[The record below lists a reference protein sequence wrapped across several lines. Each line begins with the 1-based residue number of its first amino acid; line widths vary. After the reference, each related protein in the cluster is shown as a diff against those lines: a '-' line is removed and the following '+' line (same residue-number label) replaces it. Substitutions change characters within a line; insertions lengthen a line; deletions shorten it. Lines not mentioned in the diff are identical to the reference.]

1 VPVAGPGSVLFFR
14 YQLFIIVWALVIAGL
29 WVAFVSSTDGSLY
42 ALGTENPQSPRELC
56 AVIHRGYE
64 QQRSLMSTKAYFLA
78 TAYVTSFVLC
88 VGFGILQQRAFHRL
102 NLHATHA
109 DFVAYVDGL
118 PPISGSENLEEI
130 LKTELQTAL
139 SQDVVGVSVGWDF
152 AQHSDR
158 ILEILAEDVM
168 ALEPASKADGADEGA
183 AGPQSSARWKW
194 FQGMDKLMLTQVLGI
209 DLTEHSKIPAAPEA
223 LSAESISKSLVAS
236 PAALVV
242 FKTES
247 GRDAAVN
254 SKKKISFR
262 GSTLQAQALESEPM
276 GICWQNLAIPRKKKR
291 ERIWAAIKMILLAS
305 FAWSVLIYMPFAQYT
320 SSFSYSNGDKP
331 SVAVTM
337 SLTIIVVLGNLVMYT
352 TCAEAAGRVGFM
364 LRDSQEGTY
373 MVLYTFSILVNI
385 LLDAALTGSIAY
397 RTAVAQRARTYG
409 GTLIADL
416 TRAQAIFESFEI
428 QRQLGLAVFKYCWPA
443 MFLIPFVGE
452 AVGANCFTLH
462 LARLVVLS
470 FSHIKGFRAQQ
481 ALKILVPMDSGRYA
495 DVLINI
501 TAAVLIFFLPGGYTL
516 PLFIALALSRVFIIR
531 FDHYR
536 VLRCVPSFC
545 FCSSVVDD
553 YGQMLLILPCAL
565 TLAAFVLKANCTVSS
580 SFCVQD
586 TSLGLSMLLAF
597 TLHVA
602 VHCKSGLIRVP
613 QAFARFRSVDRRE
626 INVFLRRSAQ
636 GGQGKVFPFCSWLVD
651 GGCRQ
656 EARQRIEHMQQALEA
671 ASTKRSSQME
681 AVTSRLHRVTSME
694 QELIAAKQELQG
706 AVAAANKLRVSVART
721 TAENVNKEEALL
733 QRFVQM
739 KSELEEHQEL
749 SKQQEQ
755 KQKVLFDKLNETQQQ
770 RPKTRVQAE
779 HAKAKGAELR
789 KIAAELR
796 ASLDAAKEAADAE
809 ALRASEME
817 KNLEQQRKDLQEL
830 AEEAAR
836 QEVIAAAMK
845 TALSEQRAMHQ
856 DCVKAQKGQSTSTK
870 EQELQVEEQVREL
883 LAKRAELAIKQEAVA
898 AACSVEKER
907 LTELRNEFE
916 EVRTATSK
924 KIEDASKEST
934 EAEKNVQALHQ
945 EQRSLQE
952 EYRVVMDD
960 MKSQVSKGNDHY
972 SKLQELE
979 EDIRTFDDE
988 SELLTL
994 GLHDAEH
1001 RKTFL
1006 LQEHE
1011 LLRKTSGNFHPNLLQ
1026 QWAKEVLGLRVA
1038 AQVKSYEDELEHWK
1052 QAASEG
1058 QPEAPPNGSSHQK
1071 AAKELLRQKAV
1082 ALEEQLAAKEKQ
1094 LKEFEKQTQHEEV
1107 PGNIRS
1113 VPSALHGSLFLGP
1126 TLSKMEAVQ
1135 RRALVIGCNYC
1146 SSFAPLQGCAND
1158 AWNIQCLLRQSLQ
1171 YPESQVRSLIDFSDS
1186 TASPP
1191 KRRPTR
1197 ENIIAELQWL
1207 TQSAKP
1213 GDNVLFYFSGY
1224 GAQQPESQT
1233 DGLYEGH
1240 LAPMDFADNFPEDI
1254 VHELRH
1260 CNTSADSRLSPD
1272 SAQRAVQAGGYRLVP
1287 MSLITSALHSLPPTC
1302 KVTILLDCCQSS
1314 VVPLLRHSEARSLG
1328 PGPGPPLFK
1337 RLAPNVQEIPADAVS
1352 SAKIRLLNLPP
1363 LPGGHGL
1370 ARQMVSPSS
1379 SPSSRSSTHAS
1390 PHHMSSPVSEAQPSP
1405 LEATQRH
1412 GNVARGG
1419 PSCKCYSFATCQND
1433 QVCCELPIEGCVQGA
1448 GTWAFVKAVAAC
1460 HFSVSLA
1467 QHSKATDSIL
1477 QNLRRKYRWIQQTP
1491 VIQLSASANVE
1502 EGPATCSASVL

>member
-1 VPVAGPGSVLFFR
+1 
-14 YQLFIIVWALVIAGL
+14 
-29 WVAFVSSTDGSLY
+29 
-42 ALGTENPQSPRELC
+42 
-56 AVIHRGYE
+56 
-64 QQRSLMSTKAYFLA
+64 
-78 TAYVTSFVLC
+78 
-88 VGFGILQQRAFHRL
+88 
-102 NLHATHA
+102 
-109 DFVAYVDGL
+109 
-118 PPISGSENLEEI
+118 
-130 LKTELQTAL
+130 
-139 SQDVVGVSVGWDF
+139 
-152 AQHSDR
+152 
-158 ILEILAEDVM
+158 
-168 ALEPASKADGADEGA
+168 
-183 AGPQSSARWKW
+183 
-194 FQGMDKLMLTQVLGI
+194 
-209 DLTEHSKIPAAPEA
+209 
-223 LSAESISKSLVAS
+223 
-236 PAALVV
+236 
-242 FKTES
+242 
-247 GRDAAVN
+247 
-254 SKKKISFR
+254 
-262 GSTLQAQALESEPM
+262 
-276 GICWQNLAIPRKKKR
+276 
-291 ERIWAAIKMILLAS
+291 
-305 FAWSVLIYMPFAQYT
+305 
-320 SSFSYSNGDKP
+320 
-331 SVAVTM
+331 
-337 SLTIIVVLGNLVMYT
+337 
-352 TCAEAAGRVGFM
+352 
-364 LRDSQEGTY
+364 
-373 MVLYTFSILVNI
+373 
-385 LLDAALTGSIAY
+385 
-397 RTAVAQRARTYG
+397 
-409 GTLIADL
+409 
-416 TRAQAIFESFEI
+416 
-428 QRQLGLAVFKYCWPA
+428 
-443 MFLIPFVGE
+443 
-452 AVGANCFTLH
+452 
-462 LARLVVLS
+462 
-470 FSHIKGFRAQQ
+470 
-481 ALKILVPMDSGRYA
+481 
-495 DVLINI
+495 
-501 TAAVLIFFLPGGYTL
+501 
-516 PLFIALALSRVFIIR
+516 
-531 FDHYR
+531 
-536 VLRCVPSFC
+536 
-545 FCSSVVDD
+545 
-553 YGQMLLILPCAL
+553 
-565 TLAAFVLKANCTVSS
+565 
-580 SFCVQD
+580 
-586 TSLGLSMLLAF
+586 
-597 TLHVA
+597 
-602 VHCKSGLIRVP
+602 
-613 QAFARFRSVDRRE
+613 
-626 INVFLRRSAQ
+626 
-636 GGQGKVFPFCSWLVD
+636 
-651 GGCRQ
+651 
-656 EARQRIEHMQQALEA
+656 
-671 ASTKRSSQME
+671 
-681 AVTSRLHRVTSME
+681 ME

-789 KIAAELR
+789 KIASELR

-836 QEVIAAAMK
+836 QEVVAAAMK

-856 DCVKAQKGQSTSTK
+856 DCVKAQKGHSTSAK
-870 EQELQVEEQVREL
+870 EQELQVEEQVKEL

-924 KIEDASKEST
+924 KIEDATKELAVQECATSLEAKLSQIDMELSLSKEKFSVDMQALESHKAEAATLRKRLQESASRHEQVLAKAESGQEMNLSKDPASEQKTKLLKELLVHRAASLREASKEST
-934 EAEKNVQALHQ
+934 EAEKNVQALQQ

-952 EYRVVMDD
+952 EYRVVMDE
-960 MKSQVSKGNDHY
+960 MKSQVSKSNDHY

-1071 AAKELLRQKAV
+1071 AAEELLRQKAV

-1094 LKEFEKQTQHEEV
+1094 LKEFEKQAQHEEV

-1126 TLSKMEAVQ
+1126 TLSKLEAVQ

-1171 YPESQVRSLIDFSDS
+1171 YPESQVRCLIDFSDS

-1240 LAPMDFADNFPEDI
+1240 LVPMDFADNFPEDI

-1337 RLAPNVQEIPADAVS
+1337 RLAPHVQEIPADAVS

-1370 ARQMVSPSS
+1370 TRQIVSPSS
-1379 SPSSRSSTHAS
+1379 SPSRSSTHAS
-1390 PHHMSSPVSEAQPSP
+1390 PHHMSSPASEAQPSP

-1502 EGPATCSASVL
+1502 DTLILP

>member
-1 VPVAGPGSVLFFR
+1 MQVTGRSILQLAEQFWGATESAVL
-14 YQLFIIVWALVIAGL
+14 
-29 WVAFVSSTDGSLY
+29 T
-42 ALGTENPQSPRELC
+42 NPSYFELQTMWEMFC
-56 AVIHRGYE
+56 LEEWDDEI
-64 QQRSLMSTKAYFLA
+64 RSEPPASDLD
-78 TAYVTSFVLC
+78 
-88 VGFGILQQRAFHRL
+88 VGFGHR
-102 NLHATHA
+102 
-109 DFVAYVDGL
+109 
-118 PPISGSENLEEI
+118 
-130 LKTELQTAL
+130 
-139 SQDVVGVSVGWDF
+139 
-152 AQHSDR
+152 
-158 ILEILAEDVM
+158 
-168 ALEPASKADGADEGA
+168 
-183 AGPQSSARWKW
+183 
-194 FQGMDKLMLTQVLGI
+194 
-209 DLTEHSKIPAAPEA
+209 
-223 LSAESISKSLVAS
+223 
-236 PAALVV
+236 PAALALLDLHDEIASQSFQADVADSAPEQLQSDSSSDSSSDS
-242 FKTES
+242 ES
-247 GRDAAVN
+247 V
-254 SKKKISFR
+254 
-262 GSTLQAQALESEPM
+262 
-276 GICWQNLAIPRKKKR
+276 
-291 ERIWAAIKMILLAS
+291 
-305 FAWSVLIYMPFAQYT
+305 
-320 SSFSYSNGDKP
+320 
-331 SVAVTM
+331 
-337 SLTIIVVLGNLVMYT
+337 
-352 TCAEAAGRVGFM
+352 EAAM
-364 LRDSQEGTY
+364 A
-373 MVLYTFSILVNI
+373 N
-385 LLDAALTGSIAY
+385 
-397 RTAVAQRARTYG
+397 
-409 GTLIADL
+409 IADS
-416 TRAQAIFESFEI
+416 APE
-428 QRQLGLAVFKYCWPA
+428 QLQ
-443 MFLIPFVGE
+443 
-452 AVGANCFTLH
+452 
-462 LARLVVLS
+462 S
-470 FSHIKGFRAQQ
+470 
-481 ALKILVPMDSGRYA
+481 D
-495 DVLINI
+495 
-501 TAAVLIFFLPGGYTL
+501 
-516 PLFIALALSRVFIIR
+516 
-531 FDHYR
+531 
-536 VLRCVPSFC
+536 
-545 FCSSVVDD
+545 
-553 YGQMLLILPCAL
+553 
-565 TLAAFVLKANCTVSS
+565 SS
-580 SFCVQD
+580 SD
-586 TSLGLSMLLAF
+586 SS
-597 TLHVA
+597 
-602 VHCKSGLIRVP
+602 SDSE
-613 QAFARFRSVDRRE
+613 SV
-626 INVFLRRSAQ
+626 
-636 GGQGKVFPFCSWLVD
+636 
-651 GGCRQ
+651 
-656 EARQRIEHMQQALEA
+656 EA
-671 ASTKRSSQME
+671 AMANIAETGYRLAPVSQ
-681 AVTSRLHRVTSME
+681 
-694 QELIAAKQELQG
+694 K
-706 AVAAANKLRVSVART
+706 N
-721 TAENVNKEEALL
+721 AL
-733 QRFVQM
+733 F
-739 KSELEEHQEL
+739 E
-749 SKQQEQ
+749 
-755 KQKVLFDKLNETQQQ
+755 
-770 RPKTRVQAE
+770 
-779 HAKAKGAELR
+779 
-789 KIAAELR
+789 
-796 ASLDAAKEAADAE
+796 
-809 ALRASEME
+809 
-817 KNLEQQRKDLQEL
+817 
-830 AEEAAR
+830 
-836 QEVIAAAMK
+836 
-845 TALSEQRAMHQ
+845 
-856 DCVKAQKGQSTSTK
+856 AQKGQSTSAK

-883 LAKRAELAIKQEAVA
+883 LSKRAELAIKQEAVA

-924 KIEDASKEST
+924 KIEDATKELAVQECATSLEAKLSQIDMELILSKEKFSADMQALESHKAEAATLRKRLQESASRHEQVLAKAESGPQTNHTKDKDPASEQKTKLLKELLVHRAASLREASKEST
-934 EAEKNVQALHQ
+934 EAEKNVQALQQ

-952 EYRVVMDD
+952 EYRVVMDE

-1006 LQEHE
+1006 LQEHA
-1011 LLRKTSGNFHPNLLQ
+1011 LLQKTSGNFHPNLLQ

-1071 AAKELLRQKAV
+1071 AAEELLRQKAV

-1094 LKEFEKQTQHEEV
+1094 LKEFEKQAQHEEV

-1126 TLSKMEAVQ
+1126 TMSKMEAVQ

-1171 YPESQVRSLIDFSDS
+1171 YPESQVRCLIDFSDS

-1240 LAPMDFADNFPEDI
+1240 LVPMDFADNFPEDI

-1314 VVPLLRHSEARSLG
+1314 VVALLRHSEARSLG

-1363 LPGGHGL
+1363 LPGGHSL

-1379 SPSSRSSTHAS
+1379 SPSRSSTHS
-1390 PHHMSSPVSEAQPSP
+1390 PHHMSSPASEAQPSP

-1412 GNVARGG
+1412 GSVARGG

-1502 EGPATCSASVL
+1502 DTLILP

>member
-1 VPVAGPGSVLFFR
+1 MQVTGRSILQLAEQFWGATESAVL
-14 YQLFIIVWALVIAGL
+14 
-29 WVAFVSSTDGSLY
+29 T
-42 ALGTENPQSPRELC
+42 NPSYFELQTMWEMFC
-56 AVIHRGYE
+56 LEEWDDEI
-64 QQRSLMSTKAYFLA
+64 RSEPPASDLD
-78 TAYVTSFVLC
+78 
-88 VGFGILQQRAFHRL
+88 VGFGHRPAALALLDLHDEIASQSFQADVADSAPEQLQSDSSSDSSSDSESVEAAMANIADSAPEQLQSDSSSDSSSDSESVEAAMANIAVCNADRGSGL
-102 NLHATHA
+102 ATCLLTLCLS
-109 DFVAYVDGL
+109 VD
-118 PPISGSENLEEI
+118 
-130 LKTELQTAL
+130 
-139 SQDVVGVSVGWDF
+139 GVSV
-152 AQHSDR
+152 
-158 ILEILAEDVM
+158 M
-168 ALEPASKADGADEGA
+168 
-183 AGPQSSARWKW
+183 
-194 FQGMDKLMLTQVLGI
+194 
-209 DLTEHSKIPAAPEA
+209 
-223 LSAESISKSLVAS
+223 
-236 PAALVV
+236 
-242 FKTES
+242 
-247 GRDAAVN
+247 
-254 SKKKISFR
+254 
-262 GSTLQAQALESEPM
+262 
-276 GICWQNLAIPRKKKR
+276 
-291 ERIWAAIKMILLAS
+291 
-305 FAWSVLIYMPFAQYT
+305 
-320 SSFSYSNGDKP
+320 
-331 SVAVTM
+331 
-337 SLTIIVVLGNLVMYT
+337 
-352 TCAEAAGRVGFM
+352 
-364 LRDSQEGTY
+364 
-373 MVLYTFSILVNI
+373 
-385 LLDAALTGSIAY
+385 
-397 RTAVAQRARTYG
+397 ART
-409 GTLIADL
+409 
-416 TRAQAIFESFEI
+416 
-428 QRQLGLAVFKYCWPA
+428 
-443 MFLIPFVGE
+443 FLE
-452 AVGANCFTLH
+452 AVVSQKN
-462 LARLVVLS
+462 
-470 FSHIKGFRAQQ
+470 
-481 ALKILVPMDSGRYA
+481 AL
-495 DVLINI
+495 
-501 TAAVLIFFLPGGYTL
+501 F
-516 PLFIALALSRVFIIR
+516 
-531 FDHYR
+531 
-536 VLRCVPSFC
+536 
-545 FCSSVVDD
+545 
-553 YGQMLLILPCAL
+553 
-565 TLAAFVLKANCTVSS
+565 
-580 SFCVQD
+580 
-586 TSLGLSMLLAF
+586 
-597 TLHVA
+597 
-602 VHCKSGLIRVP
+602 
-613 QAFARFRSVDRRE
+613 E
-626 INVFLRRSAQ
+626 
-636 GGQGKVFPFCSWLVD
+636 
-651 GGCRQ
+651 
-656 EARQRIEHMQQALEA
+656 
-671 ASTKRSSQME
+671 
-681 AVTSRLHRVTSME
+681 
-694 QELIAAKQELQG
+694 
-706 AVAAANKLRVSVART
+706 
-721 TAENVNKEEALL
+721 
-733 QRFVQM
+733 
-739 KSELEEHQEL
+739 
-749 SKQQEQ
+749 
-755 KQKVLFDKLNETQQQ
+755 
-770 RPKTRVQAE
+770 
-779 HAKAKGAELR
+779 
-789 KIAAELR
+789 
-796 ASLDAAKEAADAE
+796 
-809 ALRASEME
+809 
-817 KNLEQQRKDLQEL
+817 
-830 AEEAAR
+830 
-836 QEVIAAAMK
+836 
-845 TALSEQRAMHQ
+845 
-856 DCVKAQKGQSTSTK
+856 AQKGQSTSAK

-883 LAKRAELAIKQEAVA
+883 LSKRAELAIKQEAVA

-924 KIEDASKEST
+924 KIEDATKELAVQECATSLEAKLSQIDMELILSKEKFSADMQALESHKAEAATLRKRLQESASRHEQVLAKAESGPQTNHTKDKDPASEQKTKLLKELLVHRAASLREASKEST
-934 EAEKNVQALHQ
+934 EAEKNVQALQQ

-952 EYRVVMDD
+952 EYRVVMDE

-1006 LQEHE
+1006 LQEHA
-1011 LLRKTSGNFHPNLLQ
+1011 LLQKTSGNFHPNLLQ

-1071 AAKELLRQKAV
+1071 AAEELLRQKAV

-1094 LKEFEKQTQHEEV
+1094 LKEFEKQAQHEEV

-1126 TLSKMEAVQ
+1126 TMSKMEAVQ

-1171 YPESQVRSLIDFSDS
+1171 YPESQVRCLIDFSDS

-1240 LAPMDFADNFPEDI
+1240 LVPMDFADNFPEDI

-1314 VVPLLRHSEARSLG
+1314 VVALLRHSEARSLG

-1363 LPGGHGL
+1363 LPGGHSL

-1379 SPSSRSSTHAS
+1379 SPSRSSTHS
-1390 PHHMSSPVSEAQPSP
+1390 PHHMSSPASEAQPSP

-1412 GNVARGG
+1412 GSVARGG

-1502 EGPATCSASVL
+1502 DTLILP